1 MQWMQCGNEY
11 LNVQSKWNVQEHLQ
25 EHEELEKWD
34 PSSRRQ
40 RPGGDFQWHQRYDE
54 SGSMD
59 WIFAYIS
66 FTGVNGGGVITNGVT
81 SNGVG
86 GDSDEEMEVN

>member
-1 MQWMQCGNEY
+1 M
-11 LNVQSKWNVQEHLQ
+11 Q
-25 EHEELEKWD
+25 EHEELEEWD

-40 RPGGDFQWHQRYDE
+40 CPGGNFQWHQWYDL
-54 SGSMD
+54 SGSVD
-59 WIFAYIS
+59 LILFLLHIFIWSTFA
-66 FTGVNGGGVITNGVT
+66 GVNGGGVITNGVT

>member
-1 MQWMQCGNEY
+1 M
-11 LNVQSKWNVQEHLQ
+11 QEHLQ
-25 EHEELEKWD
+25 EHEELEEWD

-40 RPGGDFQWHQRYDE
+40 CPGSNFQRHQWYDL
-54 SGSMD
+54 
-59 WIFAYIS
+59 IFFLLHIFIWSTFA
-66 FTGVNGGGVITNGVT
+66 GVNGGGVITNGVT